1 MFEYIRSDVERLL
14 LRAII
19 ALVSITLLSVAVFII
34 STAYYLSNQNK
45 KDIGKIEY
53 KFQDTLEFC
62 DKDTD
67 EIVKKLDNVE
77 FRVLGKDTYMYMVK
91 MTEGPSSEVLVMN
104 QFPPNTY
111 LTFRQTTVEEMEK
124 KEKK

>member
-19 ALVSITLLSVAVFII
+19 ALVSMILLSGTVFTISVAH
-34 STAYYLSNQNK
+34 YLSSQNK

-77 FRVLGKDTYMYMVK
+77 FRVLGKDTYMYIVK
-91 MTEGPSSEVLVMN
+91 TPYLPSPEVLIMN

>member
-1 MFEYIRSDVERLL
+1 VIILL
-14 LRAII
+14 LFGIKFHTI
-19 ALVSITLLSVAVFII
+19 LSKNH
-34 STAYYLSNQNK
+34 T
-45 KDIGKIEY
+45 GKIEY

-77 FRVLGKDTYMYMVK
+77 FRVLGKDTYMYVVK
-91 MTEGPSSEVLVMN
+91 MTVGPSPEVLIMN

-111 LTFRQTTVEEMEK
+111 LTFRQTTVEETEK
-124 KEKK
+124 KEKKKHVE

>member
-19 ALVSITLLSVAVFII
+19 ALVSIILLSVAVSII

-77 FRVLGKDTYMYMVK
+77 FRVLGKDTYMYIVK
-91 MTEGPSSEVLVMN
+91 TPDLPSPEVLIMN

-111 LTFRQTTVEEMEK
+111 LTFRQTTVEEMK
-124 KEKK
+124 KKKNK